1 MYVININIR
10 LFRIYALSLTIGI
23 TSILSLKF
31 LGMFVGGVLIY
42 LSGRLS
48 SKYY

>member
-1 MYVININIR
+1 MLLTLILGCLGYM
-10 LFRIYALSLTIGI
+10 LLSLTIGI
-23 TSILSLKF
+23 KSILSLKF

>member
-1 MYVININIR
+1 MLLTLILGCLGYTV
-10 LFRIYALSLTIGI
+10 LSLSIGI
-23 TSILSLKF
+23 TSVFSLKF
-31 LGMFVGGVLIY
+31 LGMFIGGVLIY

>member
-1 MYVININIR
+1 MLLTLMLGCLGYT
-10 LFRIYALSLTIGI
+10 LLSLII
-23 TSILSLKF
+23 DIKSILSLKF

>member
-1 MYVININIR
+1 MLLTLILDCLGYT
-10 LFRIYALSLTIGI
+10 LLSLTIGI
-23 TSILSLKF
+23 ASILSLKF

-48 SKYY
+48 LKYY

>member
-1 MYVININIR
+1 MLLTLMLCCLGYTV
-10 LFRIYALSLTIGI
+10 LSLTIGI
-23 TSILSLKF
+23 KSILSLKF
-31 LGMFVGGVLIY
+31 LGMFIGGVLIY

>member
-1 MYVININIR
+1 MSLTLILGFLGYTI
-10 LFRIYALSLTIGI
+10 LSLII
-23 TSILSLKF
+23 DIKSVLSLKF
-31 LGMFVGGVLIY
+31 LGMFIGGVLIY

>member
-1 MYVININIR
+1 MLLTLILGYT
-10 LFRIYALSLTIGI
+10 LLSLTIGI
-23 TSILSLKF
+23 KSILSLKF

>member
-1 MYVININIR
+1 MLLTLILGCLGYTV
-10 LFRIYALSLTIGI
+10 LSLII
-23 TSILSLKF
+23 DIESVLSLKF
-31 LGMFVGGVLIY
+31 LGMFIGGVLIY